1 MPGEG
6 GPLFTVFTPTYN
18 RAATLPRV
26 YASLAAQTC
35 RDFEWLVVD
44 DGSTDGTAA
53 LVEGWRRAA
62 PFPVR
67 YLRQANAGKHV
78 AHNRGVAAARGALFL
93 TLDSDDACVPE
104 ALARFRHHWEAIP
117 AAARGGFSAV
127 TALCTDPAGQ
137 IVGDPF
143 PRDILDSDAV
153 ELRYRYDVR
162 GEKWGFQ
169 RTDVLRQF
177 PFPEYA
183 GERFITETVVWDAIS
198 RAYRT
203 RFVNEPLRIYFTGED
218 GRDDQLSR
226 PVHGASVRSPRG
238 QLCYYRGQL
247 AHNLRWFP
255 QAPTE
260 FVLAAAHYSRFALHV
275 GGNPVAHLLRLPP
288 GRPRIL
294 VALLSPLGLGA
305 YLLDRSG
312 GRGIAP
318 LKGLERLLSH

>member
-1 MPGEG
+1 MSRAGSGVPGEG

-62 PFPVR
+62 PFPLR

-127 TALCTDPAGQ
+127 TALCVDPAGQ
-137 IVGDPF
+137 LLGPPF
-143 PRDILDSDAV
+143 PRDIQA
-153 ELRYRYDVR
+153 EL
-162 GEKWGFQ
+162 
-169 RTDVLRQF
+169 
-177 PFPEYA
+177 
-183 GERFITETVVWDAIS
+183 S
-198 RAYRT
+198 
-203 RFVNEPLRIYFTGED
+203 
-218 GRDDQLSR
+218 GRDRVRLQ
-226 PVHGASVRSPRG
+226 VKGA
-238 QLCYYRGQL
+238 
-247 AHNLRWFP
+247 
-255 QAPTE
+255 
-260 FVLAAAHYSRFALHV
+260 HV
-275 GGNPVAHLLRLPP
+275 FSA
-288 GRPRIL
+288 
-294 VALLSPLGLGA
+294 
-305 YLLDRSG
+305 
-312 GRGIAP
+312 
-318 LKGLERLLSH
+318 